1 MKAKWGRIQ
10 RSQENAEKYEIRTK
24 AEDCGQ
30 WKFPSLFSKPI
41 TKMWSIIIY
50 QHITHFTFAKKWKS
64 PFVSHFFKKNSIRLT
79 LLFIFLLFLNEICS

>member
-30 WKFPSLFSKPI
+30 WKFPSCLGCP
-41 TKMWSIIIY
+41 
-50 QHITHFTFAKKWKS
+50 
-64 PFVSHFFKKNSIRLT
+64 
-79 LLFIFLLFLNEICS
+79 LLKCDQ